1 MVKKTKHSH
10 TVLYDIRINSAD
22 KDVILLKG
30 SPAEAPSALLQGSIL
45 LSIIEP
51 LSIKKLTLKLTGTL
65 RERWHENYTTQKG
78 TFQRPMKFSKILY
91 DFEWDP
97 INIMEY
103 LSSTNQLSGKKT
115 SVEAQLPSSSIS
127 GNKAS
132 SIIGLSNLLS
142 SSSNTNMTSLLNGS
156 GGGAISNN
164 FDRTPTSP
172 LKMNRQNSRNSSP
185 STSHPN
191 SNSNSTVNLTNTTNC
206 FSSGK
211 LTRSNPGSTTS
222 LKSLGSSSN
231 LAKQNGSLSA
241 FSTLSSVK
249 NDHVILQPGNYEF
262 PFQTVIDGSIPES
275 VEGLPGCSL
284 VYRLFSSIEKSGRFS
299 TDIIS
304 RKRVHVVRTL
314 AADAG
319 DLTESIAVD
328 NTWPKKVDYSIS
340 VPTKSIAIGSLCS
353 IEITM
358 VPLAKGLRL
367 GDINLELVEYYS
379 FAGTS
384 GSHSG
389 ERTIIKKKLNKIT
402 KDPFTNKNVWEDPDI
417 VNENGVFYK
426 DDELTLSEDKWEV
439 MTSIVIPPSLSKL
452 TQDCDISNYVK
463 VRHKIKFA
471 IGLVNSDSHVSEL
484 RATLPVSLFISP
496 FVQIVANN
504 DDAADDLKYS
514 NYEDATPQV
523 SKEIKEDV
531 LFNNPSAGAS
541 TEIASSAALLGSTTS
556 LNLLANTG
564 PSTTTANMMSSHTST
579 DNLPGSG
586 ATSPNFNPTISGLEP
601 VSSPGRTLA
610 NTTTGAPRLTQDLM
624 APPSYENHIYDRLW
638 SETGSP
644 LDSPVISGSA
654 TPNHH
659 TNGYQDS
666 ELGEFSMSPSDSRFS
681 SQLLENLKVLHK
693 QREQQSQQQLQ
704 QNSNSQSLLNSSS
717 FIQRS
722 NNNFDSF
729 AQNSSNSAVN
739 TPSAIDSAPKQR
751 SRPIFSMNDD
761 DAEDDYFSQP
771 MRNNESTELGST
783 ESDLSHPGA
792 INIHPTAVQRGPSF
806 RTGNENIPSST
817 DHHNHHSLS
826 TESMNAATMIMNHG
840 ILSPAIMTPVQHL
853 SRVNSSSHLP
863 LSGQG
868 SSSLLSHSQ
877 GGQSVP
883 VTGTSWDS
891 EKMNR
896 VPSYSAAMKLDSVA
910 PGDLTPA
917 YEPPTSDFSANIDI
931 LHKRL
936 KNISMRNSS
945 DNNTIVNLTG
955 GLTSNT
961 DSNGNS
967 STNIAL
973 LSTSPDKSI
982 RTQAAGNFTSITSS
996 SGKKINTTAQQQQN
1010 LMSDLLKSRG
1020 SSRVTTPALSRNHSS
1035 SNMLNSFGGALSS
1048 SGTNIANTNPTN
1060 NNNADNIS
1068 EFNGLEMNIAPLN
1081 KISKA
1086 HVHGSQG
1093 IASNIDQHPS
1103 SSSYVSIPQQQQQN
1117 HHHNLEADNP
1127 FSGLSSDS
1135 APDGSPFTHIS
1146 LGGSHSGLNP
1156 AHHQSHLSLD
1166 GLSSAL
1172 SSVNSSVNISN
1183 LNIGN
1188 HHQDSSL
1195 ASSSTPSTLSKRPGL
1210 ISKTSNSSIVH
1221 TAKKTG
1227 SFVNLGFLHKKT
1239 AK

>member
-1 MVKKTKHSH
+1 MVKKSKHPH
-10 TVLYDIRINSAD
+10 IVLYDIRINSAD

-30 SPAEAPSALLQGSIL
+30 PPAEAPSALLQGSIL

-65 RERWHENYTTQKG
+65 RERWHENYTTSKG

-115 SVEAQLPSSSIS
+115 SAEGHSSSS
-127 GNKAS
+127 MPGNKAT
-132 SIIGLSNLLS
+132 SIIGLSSLLS
-142 SSSNTNMTSLLNGS
+142 SSSSTNMPSLLNGS

-164 FDRTPTSP
+164 FDRAPASP
-172 LKMNRQNSRNSSP
+172 LRTNKLNSRTSSP
-185 STSHPN
+185 SNSRPN
-191 SNSNSTVNLTNTTNC
+191 SNSNSTVNLANANTG
-206 FSSGK
+206 FSSGR

-314 AADAG
+314 ASDAG

-367 GDINLELVEYYS
+367 GDINLELVEFYS
-379 FAGTS
+379 FSGTA

-389 ERTIIKKKLNKIT
+389 ERTILKKKINKAT
-402 KDPFTNKNVWEDPDI
+402 KDPFTNKNIWEDPDI

-426 DDELTLSEDKWEV
+426 DHELTLSEDKWEV

-452 TQDCDISNYVK
+452 TQDCDISNYIK

-496 FVQIVANN
+496 FVQIVAKS

-531 LFNNPSAGAS
+531 LFSNPSAGAS
-541 TEIASSAALLGSTTS
+541 TDISSSAALLGSTTS
-556 LNLLANTG
+556 LNHL
-564 PSTTTANMMSSHTST
+564 STTGQSGTPGGNMMSSNTST

-586 ATSPNFNPTISGLEP
+586 ATSPNFIPNTGGLEP
-601 VSSPGRTLA
+601 ITAS
-610 NTTTGAPRLTQDLM
+610 TTGAPKLTQDLV

-659 TNGYQDS
+659 IIEHQDF

-693 QREQQSQQQLQ
+693 QREQQSQQQQQQHSQLQ
-704 QNSNSQSLLNSSS
+704 SQALLNSSS
-717 FIQRS
+717 FIQ
-722 NNNFDSF
+722 
-729 AQNSSNSAVN
+729 NSSNSALS
-739 TPSAIDSAPKQR
+739 TPAALETEPQHR
-751 SRPIFSMNDD
+751 SRPIFTLN
-761 DAEDDYFSQP
+761 
-771 MRNNESTELGST
+771 
-783 ESDLSHPGA
+783 
-792 INIHPTAVQRGPSF
+792 
-806 RTGNENIPSST
+806 
-817 DHHNHHSLS
+817 
-826 TESMNAATMIMNHG
+826 
-840 ILSPAIMTPVQHL
+840 
-853 SRVNSSSHLP
+853 
-863 LSGQG
+863 
-868 SSSLLSHSQ
+868 
-877 GGQSVP
+877 
-883 VTGTSWDS
+883 WD
-891 EKMNR
+891 
-896 VPSYSAAMKLDSVA
+896 P
-910 PGDLTPA
+910 
-917 YEPPTSDFSANIDI
+917 
-931 LHKRL
+931 
-936 KNISMRNSS
+936 
-945 DNNTIVNLTG
+945 
-955 GLTSNT
+955 
-961 DSNGNS
+961 
-967 STNIAL
+967 
-973 LSTSPDKSI
+973 
-982 RTQAAGNFTSITSS
+982 
-996 SGKKINTTAQQQQN
+996 QN
-1010 LMSDLLKSRG
+1010 L
-1020 SSRVTTPALSRNHSS
+1020 
-1035 SNMLNSFGGALSS
+1035 
-1048 SGTNIANTNPTN
+1048 I
-1060 NNNADNIS
+1060 
-1068 EFNGLEMNIAPLN
+1068 
-1081 KISKA
+1081 
-1086 HVHGSQG
+1086 
-1093 IASNIDQHPS
+1093 
-1103 SSSYVSIPQQQQQN
+1103 
-1117 HHHNLEADNP
+1117 
-1127 FSGLSSDS
+1127 
-1135 APDGSPFTHIS
+1135 
-1146 LGGSHSGLNP
+1146 
-1156 AHHQSHLSLD
+1156 
-1166 GLSSAL
+1166 
-1172 SSVNSSVNISN
+1172 
-1183 LNIGN
+1183 
-1188 HHQDSSL
+1188 
-1195 ASSSTPSTLSKRPGL
+1195 
-1210 ISKTSNSSIVH
+1210 
-1221 TAKKTG
+1221 
-1227 SFVNLGFLHKKT
+1227 
-1239 AK
+1239 